1 MDCSIYLSPNAIICG
16 IVVFIWYYFWRV
28 RKWREVKTIAPEACG
43 GWPIFGHLHMLRGP
57 TPTHITLG
65 AMADRYGPVF
75 RVRLGSQQGLVV
87 SNSEIAKECF
97 TTNDL
102 KIASRPSLLV
112 AEHIGYDYAMF
123 VFAPHG
129 AFWREIRKIA
139 TVELLSNRRLE
150 LLKHIRHSEVATF
163 LKELHKHW
171 AAKSQNDVVLVE
183 LKQWVWDLTL
193 NVLLRMV
200 VGRRYTSGN
209 NNNNKIQKAIENF
222 FNIFGAIV
230 PGDVIPYI
238 KWLDL
243 GGYEKSMKKTAKEVD
258 YIFSE
263 WLDDHKQKKSDQK
276 NDQADF
282 MDVMLCLLHGTDLG
296 GYDADTINK
305 ATCLNLIAGGSDTTT
320 GTVVWAISLLMNNRH
335 VLRKAQEEIDSHVG
349 KDRVVNDT
357 DIAHLAYLQAIVKE
371 TLRLYPVAPL
381 AGPRVF
387 TEDCT
392 VGGYH
397 VSKGTRL
404 IANLWKIQTDPNA
417 WAEPLEFKPERFL
430 STNKDVEMKDQHFEL
445 IPFGSGRRAC
455 PGTVFALQ
463 MVHLAVA
470 AFVHAFDITT
480 PSNLPIDMTESINGL
495 VNVKVTPL
503 ELLIKPRLPHHL
515 Y

>member
-1 MDCSIYLSPNAIICG
+1 
-16 IVVFIWYYFWRV
+16 
-28 RKWREVKTIAPEACG
+28 
-43 GWPIFGHLHMLRGP
+43 MLRGP

-282 MDVMLCLLHGTDLG
+282 MDVMLSLLHGTDLG

-357 DIAHLAYLQAIVKE
+357 DIAHLTYLQAIVKE

-430 STNKDVEMKDQHFEL
+430 STNKDVEMKGQHFEL